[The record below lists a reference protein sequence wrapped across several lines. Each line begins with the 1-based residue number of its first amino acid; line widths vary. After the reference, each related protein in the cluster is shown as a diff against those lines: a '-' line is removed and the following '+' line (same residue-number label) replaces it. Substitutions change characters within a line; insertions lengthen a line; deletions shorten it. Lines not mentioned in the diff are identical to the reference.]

1 VLTVKIRELYHRGV
15 LTAYP
20 DETVA
25 AVAGRMQQEAVGS
38 LAVIEEGRLVGIVTE
53 RDLVRAASDG
63 ADPLGTRVGAY
74 VTHGVAVA
82 DADEEASRVVRRML
96 NFGVRH
102 LPVFDGDKLLGMVSM
117 RDLVA
122 LEAWLPGEPAQT

>member
-1 VLTVKIRELYHRGV
+1 MKIRELYHRGV

-25 AVAGRMQQEAVGS
+25 TVAGRMQQEAVGS

-63 ADPLGTRVGAY
+63 ADPLGTRVEAY

-102 LPVFDGDKLLGMVSM
+102 LPVFDGDKLVGMVSM

>member
-1 VLTVKIRELYHRGV
+1 MKIRELYHRGV

-20 DETVA
+20 DETVTT
-25 AVAGRMQQEAVGS
+25 VAGRMQQEAVGS

-102 LPVFDGDKLLGMVSM
+102 LPVFDGDKLVGMVSM

>member
-1 VLTVKIRELYHRGV
+1 MKIRELYHRGV
-15 LTAYP
+15 LTAHP

-25 AVAGRMQQEAVGS
+25 TAAGRMQQEAVGS
-38 LAVIEEGRLVGIVTE
+38 LAVIEEGRLVGMVTE

-63 ADPLGTRVGAY
+63 ADPLTTRTSAY
-74 VTHGVAVA
+74 VTNGVAVA

-96 NFGVRH
+96 NFGVWH
-102 LPVFDGDKLLGMVSM
+102 LPVFDGSKLVGMVSL

-122 LEAWLPGEPAQT
+122 LEAWLPGEPAKT

>member
-1 VLTVKIRELYHRGV
+1 VKIRELYHHEV
-15 LTAYP
+15 LTAHA

-38 LAVIEEGRLVGIVTE
+38 LAVVEEGRLVGIVTE

-63 ADPLGTRVGAY
+63 ADPLGTRVEAY

-102 LPVFDGDKLLGMVSM
+102 LPVFDGDKLVGMVSM